1 MPRFVTLDE
10 TEVIKS
16 AYQLKNRVAERFP
29 DRGLTREATR
39 LAEYAHAIAQE
50 AHLLAKRN
58 VAADFVIGALTMV
71 GFAVTVFILARIP
84 WIEIQFA
91 KQQEFFQAMQGV
103 SAAIHVAVS
112 VALVIFFVTT
122 RATRM
127 KRKKALRGLHSL
139 RAFAHVVDS
148 HQMNKDPAAMAAN
161 LPPTR
166 SSPDR
171 DLSPR
176 ELLRYLEYCSEMLS
190 LISKFAALYAQSIRD
205 PVIFDAV
212 NDIEQLTASLS
223 NKIWQKIMIL
233 HGSLARE
240 PHSQQIRL
248 PETGF
253 APQSPIAMSQP
264 QNGPPV
270 EVIP

>member
-16 AYQLKNRVAERFP
+16 AYKLQNRVAERFP

-39 LAEYAHAIAQE
+39 LAEYAHAIARE
-50 AHLLAKRN
+50 ARILAKRN
-58 VAADFVIGALTMV
+58 VAADFAIGALTMI

-91 KQQEFFQAMQGV
+91 KQQEFFQAMQGI

-112 VALVIFFVTT
+112 VGLVIFFVTN

-127 KRKKALRGLHSL
+127 KRKEALRGLHSL

-205 PVIFDAV
+205 PVVFDAV

-233 HGSLARE
+233 HNSLGSQ
-240 PHSQQIRL
+240 PHGQEIRL
-248 PETGF
+248 PDTAF
-253 APQSPIAMSQP
+253 APPSPVTTVQP
-264 QNGPPV
+264 QNGPPR
-270 EVIP
+270 ELIP